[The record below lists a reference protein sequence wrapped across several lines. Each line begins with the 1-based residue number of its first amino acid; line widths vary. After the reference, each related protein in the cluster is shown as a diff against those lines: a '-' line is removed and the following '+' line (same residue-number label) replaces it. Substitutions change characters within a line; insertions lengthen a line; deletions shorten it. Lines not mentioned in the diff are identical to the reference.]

1 VTRHSALGTQEAP
14 VFDRIV
20 VPLDGS
26 ELAEQALPAAEELA
40 RLSDAPLHLIR
51 VVDLA
56 RLERYGAYG
65 LAVEYAG
72 FDMVATEERQVA
84 EQYLAEMA
92 TKLGERGA
100 TVTTEI
106 VDGPTTRV
114 LVGATKP
121 GDTLVMASHGR
132 TGMSR
137 WFLGSVAEEVVR
149 HATVPVLLIRA
160 KPAPDKGGA
169 APAPPQQ

>member
-1 VTRHSALGTQEAP
+1 

-40 RLSDAPLHLIR
+40 RLRGAPLHLIR
-51 VVDLA
+51 VVDLT

-72 FDMVATEERQVA
+72 FEPVAAEERRVA
-84 EQYLAEMA
+84 EQYLAEVA
-92 TKLGERGA
+92 AKVQERGA

-106 VDGPTTRV
+106 VDGLTTRV

-121 GDTLVMASHGR
+121 GDVLVMASHGR
-132 TGMSR
+132 TGLPR

-149 HATVPVLLIRA
+149 HATVPVSLIRA
-160 KPAPDKGGA
+160 QPS
-169 APAPPQQ
+169 APAKS

>member
-1 VTRHSALGTQEAP
+1 
-14 VFDRIV
+14 VFERIV

-40 RLSDAPLHLIR
+40 RLSGAPIHLIR
-51 VVDLA
+51 VVDLT

-72 FDMVATEERQVA
+72 FETVAAEERQVA
-84 EQYLAEMA
+84 EQYLAEVR
-92 TKLGERGA
+92 TRLHGRGA
-100 TVTTEI
+100 TVTSEV
-106 VDGPTTRV
+106 VDGTTTRV

-132 TGMSR
+132 SGLPR

-149 HATVPVLLIRA
+149 HATVPVLLVRA
-160 KPAPDKGGA
+160 QPAAKA
-169 APAPPQQ
+169 